1 MMKGIN
7 FMKKLITFSLCLFIV
22 ISCFTA
28 CFDEGGIDLPVSDT
42 LVVSGDDGIHTDF
55 EGFYMTL
62 KSVSA
67 TSVGVTWHNDTEHGM
82 MFGEGYFVELMA
94 SNGKWVSVQNG
105 EMSVPAIALML
116 PAGGT
121 LDKGYSLEPFD
132 LSRVGKYRLR
142 SEFYYDGATY
152 STWVEFSVT
161 MEIAE
166 LVNRIPDSDL
176 SEFAK
181 FLDREGFVKGM
192 SQGQLLD
199 LAQKYSEGLDP
210 SIVPVFCHYDGEFGG
225 GCMAN
230 GELFGY
236 ENYYYNNEGKVRYS
250 NSFYAAVEIKSLVL
264 PYGIKYGD
272 VIGDVLE
279 KLAIDRDIYKNTSAF
294 EGTKLELYNDGTT
307 SLTLV
312 NKFLTDAPVD
322 YVYDIELIYTDK
334 TDTFTRTVTLSFSD
348 SKKDLARI
356 EIITVDEYEK

>member
-1 MMKGIN
+1 
-7 FMKKLITFSLCLFIV
+7 MKKLITFSLCLFIV

-42 LVVSGDDGIHTDF
+42 LVVSGDDGIRTDF

-62 KSVSA
+62 NSVSA
-67 TSVGVTWHNDTEHGM
+67 TSVGVTWHNDTENEM
-82 MFGEGYFVELMA
+82 MFGEGYFVEIMA

-142 SEFYYDGATY
+142 SEFYYDGVTY

-161 MEIAE
+161 AE
-166 LVNRIPDSDL
+166 TAEQVDLIPNTDV

-199 LAQKYSEGLDP
+199 LAEKYAEGLDP
-210 SIVPVFCHYDGEFGG
+210 SIVPVYCHYDGEFGG
-225 GCMAN
+225 GCRAD
-230 GELFGY
+230 GEFFGY
-236 ENYYYNNEGKVRYS
+236 TNDYSNKDGKVR
-250 NSFYAAVEIKSLVL
+250 
-264 PYGIKYGD
+264 
-272 VIGDVLE
+272 
-279 KLAIDRDIYKNTSAF
+279 
-294 EGTKLELYNDGTT
+294 
-307 SLTLV
+307 
-312 NKFLTDAPVD
+312 
-322 YVYDIELIYTDK
+322 
-334 TDTFTRTVTLSFSD
+334 
-348 SKKDLARI
+348 
-356 EIITVDEYEK
+356 

>member
-1 MMKGIN
+1 
-7 FMKKLITFSLCLFIV
+7 MKKKFLV
-22 ISCFTA
+22 ILTLMLLLLTLVSCFDNTHP
-28 CFDEGGIDLPVSDT
+28 CGGVITDELYLNGNVA
-42 LVVSGDDGIHTDF
+42 IHTDL
-55 EGFYMTL
+55 EGVYMTL
-62 KSVSA
+62 NNVS
-67 TSVGVTWHNDTEHGM
+67 TSAVSVTWQNETDKEIL
-82 MFGEGYFVELMA
+82 FGEGYSVEMLSSNGEWVSTLKGEIA
-94 SNGKWVSVQNG
+94 FDAIALVLPSNGK
-105 EMSVPAIALML
+105 
-116 PAGGT
+116 
-121 LDKGYSLEPFD
+121 LDKGYSLSPFD
-132 LSRVGKYRLR
+132 LSRVGNYRLR
-142 SEFYYDGATY
+142 SEFYVDGEKY

-161 MEIAE
+161 LEIAE
-166 LVNRIPDSDL
+166 QVNRIPDSDL

-181 FLDREGFVKGM
+181 FLDREGFTKGM

-236 ENYYYNNEGKVRYS
+236 ENDYYNNEGKVRYS

-279 KLAIDRDIYKNTSAF
+279 KLAIDRDIYKNTAAF
-294 EGTKLELYNDGTT
+294 EGTKLELYNDGVT
-307 SLTLV
+307 SLTIV

>member
-1 MMKGIN
+1 
-7 FMKKLITFSLCLFIV
+7 MKKKFLVILTLMLLPLTL
-22 ISCFTA
+22 ISCFDNTHP
-28 CFDEGGIDLPVSDT
+28 CGGVITDELHLNGNVA
-42 LVVSGDDGIHTDF
+42 IHTDF
-55 EGFYMTL
+55 EGVYMTL
-62 KSVSA
+62 NNVS
-67 TSVGVTWHNDTEHGM
+67 TSAVSVTWQNETDKEIL
-82 MFGEGYFVELMA
+82 FGEGYSVEMLSSNGEWVSTLKGEIA
-94 SNGKWVSVQNG
+94 FNAIALVLPSNGK
-105 EMSVPAIALML
+105 
-116 PAGGT
+116 
-121 LDKGYSLEPFD
+121 LDEGYSLSPFD
-132 LSRVGKYRLR
+132 LSRVGNYRLR
-142 SEFYYDGATY
+142 SEFYVDGEKY

-161 MEIAE
+161 LEIAE
-166 LVNRIPDSDL
+166 QVNRIPDSDL

-236 ENYYYNNEGKVRYS
+236 ENDYYAKDGKVRYS
-250 NSFYAAVEIKSLVL
+250 NSFYAAVEIESLVL

-279 KLAIDRDIYKNTSAF
+279 KLAIDRDIYKNTAAF

-312 NKFLTDAPVD
+312 NKFLTNAPVD

>member
-1 MMKGIN
+1 
-7 FMKKLITFSLCLFIV
+7 MKKKVLGILTLMLLLV
-22 ISCFTA
+22 TLVSCFDNTHP
-28 CFDEGGIDLPVSDT
+28 CGGVITDELTVIAGN
-42 LVVSGDDGIHTDF
+42 GIHTEFD
-55 EGFYMTL
+55 GFYMEL
-62 KSVSA
+62 NSVGESSVS
-67 TSVGVTWHNDTEHGM
+67 VTWHNDTDKEP
-82 MFGEGYFVELMA
+82 MFGESYAIEFLD
-94 SNGKWVSVQNG
+94 SDGKWVSVQKE
-105 EMSVPAIALML
+105 EMTVPAIALVI
-116 PAGGT
+116 PKGGE
-121 LDKGYSLEPFD
+121 LEKGYPLSFFD
-132 LSRVGKYRLR
+132 LSRVGDYRLR
-142 SEFYYDGATY
+142 SEFYVDGEKY

-161 MEIAE
+161 LEIAE
-166 LVNRIPDSDL
+166 QVNRIPDSDL

-236 ENYYYNNEGKVRYS
+236 ENDYYAKDGKVRYS

-279 KLAIDRDIYKNTSAF
+279 KLAIDRDIYKNTASF
-294 EGTKLELYNDGTT
+294 DGTKLELYNDGVT

-334 TDTFTRTVTLSFSD
+334 TDTLTRTVTLSFSD

>member
-1 MMKGIN
+1 
-7 FMKKLITFSLCLFIV
+7 MKKKVFGILTLMLLLV
-22 ISCFTA
+22 TLVSCFDNNHPCGGVIT
-28 CFDEGGIDLPVSDT
+28 DELYLNGNVA
-42 LVVSGDDGIHTDF
+42 IHTDL
-55 EGFYMTL
+55 EGVYMTL
-62 KSVSA
+62 NNVS
-67 TSVGVTWHNDTEHGM
+67 TSAVSVTWQNETDKEIL
-82 MFGEGYFVELMA
+82 FGEGYSVEMLSSNGEWVSTLKGEIA
-94 SNGKWVSVQNG
+94 FDAIALVLPSNGK
-105 EMSVPAIALML
+105 
-116 PAGGT
+116 
-121 LDKGYSLEPFD
+121 LDKGYSLSPFD
-132 LSRVGKYRLR
+132 LSRVGNYRLR
-142 SEFYYDGATY
+142 SEFYVDGEKY

-166 LVNRIPDSDL
+166 QVNRIPDSDL

-236 ENYYYNNEGKVRYS
+236 ENDYYAKDGKVRYS
-250 NSFYAAVEIKSLVL
+250 NSFYAAVEIESLVL

-279 KLAIDRDIYKNTSAF
+279 KLAIDRDIYKNTAAF

>member
-1 MMKGIN
+1 
-7 FMKKLITFSLCLFIV
+7 MKKKFLV
-22 ISCFTA
+22 ILTLMLLLVTLVSCFDNTHP
-28 CFDEGGIDLPVSDT
+28 CGGVITDELYFNGNVA
-42 LVVSGDDGIHTDF
+42 IHTDL
-55 EGFYMTL
+55 EGVYMTL
-62 KSVSA
+62 NNVS
-67 TSVGVTWHNDTEHGM
+67 TSAVGVTWQNETDKEIL
-82 MFGEGYFVELMA
+82 FGEGYSVEILSSNREWVSTLKGEIA
-94 SNGKWVSVQNG
+94 FAAIALVLPSNGK
-105 EMSVPAIALML
+105 
-116 PAGGT
+116 
-121 LDKGYSLEPFD
+121 LDKGYSLSPFD
-132 LSRVGKYRLR
+132 LSRVGNYRLC
-142 SEFYYDGATY
+142 SEFYVDGEKY

-161 MEIAE
+161 VEIAE
-166 LVNRIPDSDL
+166 QVNRIPDSDL

-236 ENYYYNNEGKVRYS
+236 ENDYYNNEGKVRYS
-250 NSFYAAVEIKSLVL
+250 NSFYAAVEIESLVL

-279 KLAIDRDIYKNTSAF
+279 KLAIDRDIYKNTAAF
-294 EGTKLELYNDGTT
+294 EGTKLELYNDGVT

-348 SKKDLARI
+348 SKKELARI
-356 EIITVDEYEK
+356 EIEAVDNYEIKE